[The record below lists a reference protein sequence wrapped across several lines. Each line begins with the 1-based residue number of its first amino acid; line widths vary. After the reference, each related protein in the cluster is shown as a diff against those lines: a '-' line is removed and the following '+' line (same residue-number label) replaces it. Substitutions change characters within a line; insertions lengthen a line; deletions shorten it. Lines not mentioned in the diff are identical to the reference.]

1 MPAEEA
7 VRREV
12 VVVVTGGEPPD
23 PRALAHVPSGAT
35 VIGAD
40 RGLEHAVA
48 LGLDVGMAVGDF
60 DSASAES
67 VAAAE
72 AAGVVIER
80 HPAAKD
86 ATDLEL
92 ALDAA
97 LELDPERILVLA
109 GVEGRLDHLLGALLL
124 LGSERYAGVE
134 VDAVVGDSFVH
145 LVRGQRVLD
154 GWTGDLVSLLPL
166 GGAAHGVRTD
176 GLGFPLVGESL
187 EPGTT
192 RGISN
197 VFAGGTARVSIE
209 SGVLLAVRPG
219 AIA

>member
-1 MPAEEA
+1 M
-7 VRREV
+7 RREV
-12 VVVVTGGEPPD
+12 VVVVAGGEPPD
-23 PRALAHVPSGAT
+23 ARALAHVPAGAT

-40 RGLEHAVA
+40 RGLEHALA
-48 LGLDVGMAVGDF
+48 LGLEVSVGVGDF

-72 AAGVVIER
+72 AGGVVIER

-97 LELDPERILVLA
+97 LELGPERILVLA
-109 GVEGRLDHLLGALLL
+109 GIEGRLDHLLGALLL
-124 LGSERYAGVE
+124 LGSERYAAVE
-134 VDAVVGDSFVH
+134 VDAVVGDSLLHV
-145 LVRGQRVLD
+145 VRDERVLE
-154 GWTGDLVSLLPL
+154 GRPGDLVSLLPL
-166 GGAAHGVRTD
+166 GGGAHGVRTD
-176 GLGFPLVGESL
+176 GLNFPLAGEAL

-197 VFAGGTARVSIE
+197 VFADGTARVSVE